1 MTDPKIT
8 RAVALYIIT
17 EAKKIISDGWGS
29 IDEITGEQGVGI
41 ADDLGGDTNAS
52 RFLNHCIH
60 FVRFLSGVIRQ
71 AVIESD
77 QETRSLGQLM
87 TDDLGDF

>member
-1 MTDPKIT
+1 MADPKVT
-8 RAVALYIIT
+8 RAVAIYMIT
-17 EAKKIISDGWGS
+17 EAKKIILDGWGN
-29 IDEITGEQGVGI
+29 IDEITGEQGPGI
-41 ADDLGGDTNAS
+41 VDDLGGDTNAH

-87 TDDLGDF
+87 SDDLGDF